1 MIVSRV
7 STLIDCKSVKIRKL
21 VERVKDYCDSLNI
34 LEVSMDLSKLSDKE
48 LNVLVEKDLGGRVG
62 ILIREEV
69 ERRSKDSIVDNTKEL
84 IPQQKAR
91 KTKSSGVLK
100 Q

>member
-7 STLIDCKSVKIRKL
+7 STLIDYRSVKIIKL

-69 ERRSKDSIVDNTKEL
+69 ERRSKDSIVDNTKES

-100 Q
+100 